1 MRTLC
6 LTGTH
11 NVENISAFFEMLKE
25 GKYDQIDASNAEV
38 DHYVSILIA
47 YYNENVEITPKDFP
61 MDDFG
66 IQKEFS
72 YFFRLILFFR
82 VLFKSCKL
90 SFQTKYFYSNLV
102 FDLYNITVESFLIVV
117 LVSFIVGC
125 NFGYQ
130 TYMSFYSY
138 GLADSGMEIIV
149 ISCFRYVGVLI
160 AFLILLTKYS
170 SSLIAKVGFMRISE
184 EWSALRIMRIDPE
197 IFLLQTKIYSFIILM
212 PFFAYVSILFTVFG
226 AYIVYKILH
235 GLTFKF
241 FLSTAMIGEFRLLFA
256 PLIKG
261 GLMGVSLG
269 LVSAYEATLIDKS
282 SEKIVSALNH
292 GVVSALVV
300 CVIINVFMDFCFH
313 M

>member
-11 NVENISAFFEMLKE
+11 NVENISAFFKMLKD

-38 DHYVSILIA
+38 DHYVSILISS
-47 YYNENVEITPKDFP
+47 YNENVTITPKDSP
-61 MDDFG
+61 IDDFG

-72 YFFRLILFFR
+72 YFFQLILFFR

-117 LVSFIVGC
+117 FVSFIVGC
-125 NFGYQ
+125 NIGYQ
-130 TYMSFYSY
+130 TYISFYTY

-149 ISCFRYVGVLI
+149 IACFRYVGVLI
-160 AFLILLTKYS
+160 AFFILLTKYS

-184 EWSALRIMRIDPE
+184 EWSALRIMKIDPE

-212 PFFAYVSILFTVFG
+212 PFLAYISIFFTVFG
-226 AYIVYKILH
+226 AYFVYKLLH
-235 GLTFKF
+235 GLTLKF
-241 FLSTAMIGEFRLLFA
+241 LFSTAMIGEFRLLLT

-261 GLMGVSLG
+261 VLMGGALG
-269 LVSAYEATLIDKS
+269 LISAYESTLVDKS
-282 SEKIVSALNH
+282 SEKIVASLTH
-292 GVVSALVV
+292 GVVSAFVI